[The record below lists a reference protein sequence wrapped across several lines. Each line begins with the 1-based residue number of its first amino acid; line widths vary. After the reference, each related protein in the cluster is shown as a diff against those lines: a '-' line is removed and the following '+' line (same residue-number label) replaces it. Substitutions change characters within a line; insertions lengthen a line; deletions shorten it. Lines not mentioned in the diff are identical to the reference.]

1 MKKNHEQRNSI
12 SNVPEDKKEQLSN
25 GKVPLNRR
33 KFIGTVASA
42 GLGLTIVPRHV
53 LGGVNRVA
61 PSDKINLAYIGVGSQ
76 GLREIFDLLNVADFN
91 VVAVCDPQEKAYSY
105 HDWDPKS
112 LRNKVREVLNDPD
125 WTPPG
130 NNSIPGG
137 RTVGKQ
143 VVDAWY
149 SRNNTGYKG
158 CRTYSDFRDLFA
170 KEKDLDAVKVMTPD
184 HLHGIIAMAAIKRGI
199 HVVMHKPLST
209 KFMEGREVVE
219 MAKKSKVIT
228 HLIPWDTNGSMDQ
241 VMKWINEG
249 QIGTLKEIHN
259 WTHRPVWPQYDF
271 IPTETPPV
279 PDGFNW
285 DLWLGPEAFRPYH
298 PHYTNMT
305 FRSWY
310 DFGGGSFSDMG
321 YYSLWAVFKALEL
334 EHPVLIDPY
343 STHIC
348 EIKNNEVASVV
359 NNNYSYPTASR
370 VRFKYPAKGS
380 RPAVDLIWYDGGMR
394 PPVPEEFYDTDQ
406 PFPNEGMMFVGDKG
420 KIISSFELVNPQ
432 IITRDFKFLG
442 DKQDGNPIAGN
453 QKLHGIQIFA
463 NACKSGQQTGGSFP
477 EAMHI
482 CDASTLYSV
491 ALRSGKTLKF
501 DSKNGKIIN
510 QPELNSMLSRQ
521 YCDGWSPESL

>member
-1 MKKNHEQRNSI
+1 MKKNHGQRNSI
-12 SNVPEDKKEQLSN
+12 SNIPENNKERMSN

-42 GLGLTIVPRHV
+42 GLGLTILPRHV

-76 GLREIFDLLNVADFN
+76 GLREIFDLLKVPDFN

-105 HDWDPKS
+105 HDWSPTS
-112 LRNKVREVLNDPD
+112 LRNKVREVLNDPN
-125 WTPPG
+125 WNPPG

-137 RTVGKQ
+137 RIVGKQ
-143 VVDAWY
+143 VVDGWY
-149 SRNNTGYKG
+149 SQKNPGYKG
-158 CRTYSDFRDLFA
+158 CKTYADFRELFD

-184 HLHGIIAMAAIKRGI
+184 HLHGLIAMTAIKRGI
-199 HVVMHKPLST
+199 NVVMHKPLST
-209 KFMEGREVVE
+209 KLLEGRKVVE
-219 MAKKSKVIT
+219 MAKESKVIT
-228 HLIPWDTNGSMDQ
+228 HLIPWDTNGSMDK
-241 VMKWINEG
+241 VMKYINEG

-259 WTHRPVWPQYDF
+259 WTNRPVWPQYDF

-285 DLWLGPEAFRPYH
+285 DLWIGPEAFRPYH

-310 DFGGGSFSDMG
+310 DFGGGCFSDIA
-321 YYSLWAVFKALEL
+321 YYTLWSVFKALEL

-343 STHIC
+343 YTHIC
-348 EIKNNEVASVV
+348 EIKNNVVASTVK
-359 NNNYSYPTASR
+359 NDYSYPTGSR
-370 VRFKYPAKGS
+370 VLFKYPAKGS
-380 RPAVDLIWYDGGMR
+380 RPAVDLFWYDGGMK
-394 PPVPEEFYDTDQ
+394 PPVPEEFYETDQ
-406 PFPNEGMMFVGDKG
+406 AFPNEGMMFVGDKG
-420 KIISSFELVNPQ
+420 KIISESHMENAQ
-432 IITRDFKFLG
+432 IITKDFKLQG
-442 DKQDGNPIAGN
+442 DRQAGNSAGN
-453 QKLHGIQIFA
+453 QKLSGIQIFA
-463 NACKSGQQTGGSFP
+463 NSCKSGEQTGASFR

-510 QPELNSMLSRQ
+510 HPELNSMLSRQ
-521 YCDGWSPESL
+521 YRDGWSPESL